1 MPLIECVPN
10 FSEGR
15 DRAVIDAIASAI
27 TAARGR
33 VLDASLDAWHNRAVI
48 TFVAEPHDI
57 VAAAFAAIRTARD
70 RIDLTSHTG
79 VHPRIGAADVV
90 PFIPL
95 DGATMDDC
103 VRYARELA
111 DRVGTELQI
120 PVYLYEHAAL
130 RPEYR
135 NLSDVRRGG
144 TAALQQTISS
154 TRPPDAGPATLH
166 PTAGA
171 VAIGARAFLGAFNVF
186 VGQAAHLPQAQAIA
200 AELRAANGGLPGV
213 KALGLV
219 VDGQAQVSMN
229 ITDLGAVS
237 LHEAFDAVK
246 RAADARGI
254 DVTHSEIIGLAPQHS
269 IERSFANRI
278 MLRDGRDTVSLEL
291 CVARSQSADDLSQTA
306 HAIASLDL
314 PEASGTACA
323 LAAILASATVRL
335 AAGVH
340 VARAKTTVAESLR
353 HVVDSAAILERHL
366 HAAARDDASA
376 WQGVVAARR
385 ALARFPDATG
395 DRFRAVDAALMA
407 ASAVPLRIARLAAD
421 VLALAAE
428 SAAAGDHVTAPDA
441 WAGATIA
448 HASVQAAL
456 GLVRG
461 NLAMLADTTLA
472 VGPKDEAR
480 RLQHR
485 ADALLGETARAVGHV
500 SGA

>member
-15 DRAVIDAIASAI
+15 DPAVIDAIAAAI

-33 VLDASLDAWHNRAVI
+33 VLDSSLDAWHNRAVI
-48 TFVAEPHDI
+48 TFVAAPHDI

-79 VHPRIGAADVV
+79 VHPRVGATDVV

-95 DGATMDDC
+95 DGVTMDDC

-111 DRVGTELQI
+111 DRVGTELHI
-120 PVYLYEHAAL
+120 PVYLYEHAAQ

-135 NLSDVRRGG
+135 NLADVRRGG
-144 TAALQQTISS
+144 TEALQRTIGS
-154 TRPPDAGPATLH
+154 TRPPDAGPVSLH

-186 VGQAAHLPQAQAIA
+186 IGHAAHLPQAQAIA
-200 AELRAANGGLPGV
+200 AEIRAANGGLPGV

-229 ITDLGAVS
+229 VTDLSAVS
-237 LHEAFDAVK
+237 LYDAFDAVA
-246 RAADARGI
+246 RAARARGI
-254 DVTHSEIIGLAPQHS
+254 DVTHSEIIGLVPQHC
-269 IERSFANRI
+269 IEQGFADRI
-278 MLRDGRDTVSLEL
+278 MLRDTRDTVSLEHRI
-291 CVARSQSADDLSQTA
+291 AQSRPVDDLSHTA
-306 HAIASLDL
+306 HAIATLDL
-314 PEASGTACA
+314 PEASGTASA

-340 VARAKTTVAESLR
+340 VARAKMPVAESLR
-353 HVVDSAAILERHL
+353 RVVDSSAMLERHL

-385 ALARFPDATG
+385 ALARLPDATG
-395 DRFRAVDAALMA
+395 DRFRAVDAALMG
-407 ASAVPLRIARLAAD
+407 ASAVPLRIARLAVD

-441 WAGATIA
+441 WTGATIA

-461 NLAMLADTTLA
+461 NLAMLADSTLA
-472 VGPKDEAR
+472 VGPRDEAR

-485 ADALLGETARAVGHV
+485 ADALLAETARAVGPV

>member
-15 DRAVIDAIASAI
+15 DAAVIAAIAAAI
-27 TAARGR
+27 TTARGR
-33 VLDASLDAWHNRAVI
+33 VLDSSLDASHNRAVI

-57 VAAAFAAIRTARD
+57 VGAAFAAIRTARD
-70 RIDLTSHTG
+70 RINLTSHSG

-95 DGATMDDC
+95 DGASMDDC

-120 PVYLYEHAAL
+120 PVYLYEHAAQ
-130 RPEYR
+130 RTEYR
-135 NLSDVRRGG
+135 NLAEVRRGG
-144 TAALQQTISS
+144 TEALQRTIGS
-154 TRPPDAGPATLH
+154 TRPPDAGPALLH

-186 VGQAAHLPQAQAIA
+186 IGHAAHLPQAQAIA
-200 AELRAANGGLPGV
+200 AEIRAANGGLPGV

-229 ITDLGAVS
+229 ITDLNAVG
-237 LHEAFDAVK
+237 LHDAFDAVA
-246 RAADARGI
+246 RAARARGI
-254 DVTHSEIIGLAPQHS
+254 DVTHSEIIGLVPQRS
-269 IERSFANRI
+269 IERSVANRI
-278 MLRDGRDTVSLEL
+278 LLRDNRDTISLEHRI
-291 CVARSQSADDLSQTA
+291 AQSRPADDLSPIA

-314 PEASGTACA
+314 PEASGTAAA

-335 AAGVH
+335 AAGVQ
-340 VARAKTTVAESLR
+340 VKRASAPVSESLR
-353 HVVDSAAILERHL
+353 RVVDSAMMLERHL
-366 HAAARDDASA
+366 HAAARDDAAA
-376 WQGVVAARR
+376 WQSVVTARR
-385 ALARFPDATG
+385 ALSRIPDALG
-395 DRFRAVDAALMA
+395 DRFRAVDAALMG
-407 ASAVPLRIARLAAD
+407 ASEVPLRIARLAVD
-421 VLALAAE
+421 VLALAVE
-428 SAAAGDHVTAPDA
+428 SAAAGDQVTAPDA
-441 WAGATIA
+441 WTGATIA

-461 NLAMLADTTLA
+461 NLAMLADSALA
-472 VGPKDEAR
+472 SGASDETR

-485 ADALLGETARAVGHV
+485 AEALLSEARIAVKHV
-500 SGA
+500 AG